1 MEQKAGIDYLEDVK
15 LLLGVK
21 DVIQDEALQKI
32 ISIVERRLLNR
43 LYGKPREVPAQIG
56 YIVIEVAIAR
66 FNRLG
71 SEHLKSDSEEGHTMT
86 WYDNDD
92 MFLPYKSE
100 IDQWN
105 QEQTGTANSS
115 TKGQVIFI

>member
-1 MEQKAGIDYLEDVK
+1 MTTVEAQAKAKI
-15 LLLGVK
+15 LLGIK
-21 DVIQDEALQKI
+21 DTLQDDVLTGI
-32 ISIVERRLLNR
+32 GSIVAARLRNR
-43 LYGKPREVPAQIG
+43 LYGHPETVPEELSYVLVEVI
-56 YIVIEVAIAR
+56 IAR

-71 SEHLKSDSEEGHTMT
+71 SEHVKSDSEEGHTLT

-92 MFLPYKSE
+92 MFLPYKQE

-105 QEQTGTANSS
+105 REQAGNPTSHS

>member
-1 MEQKAGIDYLEDVK
+1 MTITEAQDKAKI
-15 LLLGVK
+15 LLGIE
-21 DVIQDEALQKI
+21 DTRQDEVLSGI
-32 ISIVERRLLNR
+32 GSIVAARLRNR
-43 LYGKPREVPAQIG
+43 LHGHPEVIPEDLS
-56 YIVIEVAIAR
+56 YILVEVIVAR

-92 MFLPYKSE
+92 MFSPYKFE

-105 QEQTGTANSS
+105 QEQAGDPISHN